1 MATQTFDVT
10 GMTCAAC
17 SARVEKTTAGVAG
30 VEKVAVNLLKNSME
44 VTYNGD
50 PSVISAISAAV
61 DKAGY
66 GAIPRQ
72 EAGAESSAASPSASS
87 AASGPAAIAAAE
99 ARKVRIRL
107 IVSFIFCIPL
117 FYLDMGHM
125 YGWPLPSCFL
135 GHENMM
141 TYGLTQLLLV
151 IPIIA
156 VNFKFFRNGAKGL
169 IHGAPNMD
177 TLVALGATAST
188 LYSIVELYIIGIRLG
203 AGDLEGAH
211 DAAMNLYFES
221 AGMIL
226 TLITLGKYFEAR
238 AKSRT
243 SDALT
248 ELANLSPKTAV
259 VLDDNGEEVEV
270 PVERVRPGD
279 ICIVRAGQ
287 GVPVDGEIIEGSGT
301 LDESALTGES
311 VPVDKTVGDEVT
323 GATINTTGYFRM
335 RATRVGNDTAL
346 AHIIKLV
353 DDATSSKAPIQRI
366 ADRISGVFVPVVIC
380 IALAVFFGWFIGT
393 GGSWAKAL
401 VHGISVLVISC
412 PCALG
417 LATPT
422 AIMVGTGRGAKQGV
436 LFKSAETLENTH
448 DVTCVVLDKTGTITK
463 GTPEVT
469 DVVCAPG
476 IDEADLL
483 TLAGSIEERSEHPLA
498 RAVVAYCAQHAE
510 DKLPVNDFE
519 VLPGHGVACTTEGE
533 PAVAG
538 NAACVSERGIDVSA
552 LAACADELASAGKTP
567 LYFGWAGQLLGIIAV
582 ADTVKE
588 TSAAAIAELKAMGI
602 RTVMLTGDNARTAA
616 AVGATVGVDEVIA
629 GVLPADKEAEI
640 RRLQTAGYKVAMVGD
655 GINDAPALAR
665 ADVGIAI
672 GAGTDV
678 AVASAD
684 MVLMRSDVLDVAA
697 GIKLSR
703 STMRNI
709 RQNLFWALFYNTL
722 CIPIA
727 AGALSGVGVT
737 LTPDFAAAAMSLSS
751 IFVVSNA
758 LRLRAWKPKWQSA
771 QAQATADA
779 R

>member
-287 GVPVDGEIIEGSGT
+287 GVPVDGEIIEGAGT

-353 DDATSSKAPIQRI
+353 DDATSS
-366 ADRISGVFVPVVIC
+366 
-380 IALAVFFGWFIGT
+380 
-393 GGSWAKAL
+393 
-401 VHGISVLVISC
+401 
-412 PCALG
+412 
-417 LATPT
+417 
-422 AIMVGTGRGAKQGV
+422 
-436 LFKSAETLENTH
+436 
-448 DVTCVVLDKTGTITK
+448 
-463 GTPEVT
+463 
-469 DVVCAPG
+469 
-476 IDEADLL
+476 
-483 TLAGSIEERSEHPLA
+483 
-498 RAVVAYCAQHAE
+498 
-510 DKLPVNDFE
+510 
-519 VLPGHGVACTTEGE
+519 
-533 PAVAG
+533 
-538 NAACVSERGIDVSA
+538 
-552 LAACADELASAGKTP
+552 
-567 LYFGWAGQLLGIIAV
+567 
-582 ADTVKE
+582 
-588 TSAAAIAELKAMGI
+588 
-602 RTVMLTGDNARTAA
+602 
-616 AVGATVGVDEVIA
+616 
-629 GVLPADKEAEI
+629 
-640 RRLQTAGYKVAMVGD
+640 
-655 GINDAPALAR
+655 
-665 ADVGIAI
+665 
-672 GAGTDV
+672 
-678 AVASAD
+678 
-684 MVLMRSDVLDVAA
+684 
-697 GIKLSR
+697 
-703 STMRNI
+703 
-709 RQNLFWALFYNTL
+709 
-722 CIPIA
+722 
-727 AGALSGVGVT
+727 
-737 LTPDFAAAAMSLSS
+737 
-751 IFVVSNA
+751 
-758 LRLRAWKPKWQSA
+758 
-771 QAQATADA
+771 
-779 R
+779 